1 MSYLSVRVWQQVL
14 ASHLA
19 DRRIE
24 YKPTLWVMVSEAGNV
39 LDLDSGAPRFLEA
52 DKALIWTYRVATP
65 RLMTRGAPFP
75 ALLKPQHLQGH
86 AASMLGNERGDA
98 PLASGKLTP
107 ASLTYKLQ

>member
-39 LDLDSGAPRFLEA
+39 PDLDSGAPRFLEA
-52 DKALIWTYRVATP
+52 
-65 RLMTRGAPFP
+65 GF
-75 ALLKPQHLQGH
+75 
-86 AASMLGNERGDA
+86 
-98 PLASGKLTP
+98 
-107 ASLTYKLQ
+107 

>member
-39 LDLDSGAPRFLEA
+39 PDLDSGAP
-52 DKALIWTYRVATP
+52 RVATP

-107 ASLTYKLQ
+107 ASLTYRLQ